1 MSEQLANKNMET
13 TEQISAEELQAFRA
27 YKAAKEAAARRQ
39 TLRKEYT
46 ELVDS
51 EIEGA
56 YQVLSLLS
64 EEMAEAKKAVF
75 DNFRAVIEMKT
86 EQLGLG
92 KGDDQYTH
100 TFTNSASS
108 LRITLGNYTID
119 TYRDT
124 VEEGIRMV
132 TDYIESL
139 AKDEDSSSL
148 VSAVLRLLSRN
159 KAGQI
164 QAGRVLQLRKL
175 AEESGDESFL
185 DGVKLIEDSYNP
197 QVSKS
202 FVKIEQKNSETGEWI
217 SVPLSLSGV

>member
-1 MSEQLANKNMET
+1 MANVITN
-13 TEQISAEELQAFRA
+13 EELQEFRA
-27 YKAAKEAAARRQ
+27 YQAAKEAAARRQ

-86 EQLGLG
+86 EQMGLAKEG
-92 KGDDQYTH
+92 GQYTH

-139 AKDEDSSSL
+139 AKDETSSSL

-185 DGVKLIEDSYNP
+185 EGVKLIEDSYNP

>member
-1 MSEQLANKNMET
+1 MANVITN
-13 TEQISAEELQAFRA
+13 EELQEFRA
-27 YKAAKEAAARRQ
+27 YQAAKEAAARRQ

-64 EEMAEAKKAVF
+64 EEMAEAKRAVF

-217 SVPLSLSGV
+217 SVPLSLTGV

>member
-1 MSEQLANKNMET
+1 MANVITN
-13 TEQISAEELQAFRA
+13 EELQEFRA

-64 EEMAEAKKAVF
+64 EEMAEAKRAVF

-217 SVPLSLSGV
+217 SVPLSLTGV

>member
-1 MSEQLANKNMET
+1 MET

-64 EEMAEAKKAVF
+64 EEMAEAKRAVF

-139 AKDEDSSSL
+139 AKDEASSSL

>member
-27 YKAAKEAAARRQ
+27 YQAAKEAAARRQ

-64 EEMAEAKKAVF
+64 EEMALAKSTVF
-75 DNFRAVIEMKT
+75 DNFRTVIEMKT
-86 EQLGLG
+86 EQMGLSKEG
-92 KGDDQYTH
+92 GQYTH

-108 LRITLGNYTID
+108 LRITLGNHTVD

-139 AKDEDSSSL
+139 AKDEASSAL

-164 QAGRVLQLRKL
+164 QASRVLQLRKL

-185 DGVKLIEDSYNP
+185 EGVKLIEDSYNP

-202 FVKIEQKNSETGEWI
+202 FVKIEQKNSATGEWI

>member
-64 EEMAEAKKAVF
+64 EEMAEAKRAVF

>member
-1 MSEQLANKNMET
+1 MET

>member
-1 MSEQLANKNMET
+1 MANVITN
-13 TEQISAEELQAFRA
+13 EELQEFRA

>member
-1 MSEQLANKNMET
+1 MET

-27 YKAAKEAAARRQ
+27 YKAAKEASARREI
-39 TLRKEYT
+39 LRKEYT

-64 EEMAEAKKAVF
+64 EEMAEAKRAVF

-139 AKDEDSSSL
+139 AKDEASSSL

>member
-1 MSEQLANKNMET
+1 MANVITN
-13 TEQISAEELQAFRA
+13 EELQEFRA

-139 AKDEDSSSL
+139 AKDESSSSL

>member
-1 MSEQLANKNMET
+1 MANVITN
-13 TEQISAEELQAFRA
+13 EELQEFRA
-27 YKAAKEAAARRQ
+27 YQAAKEAAARRQ

-64 EEMAEAKKAVF
+64 EEMAEAKRAVF

-139 AKDEDSSSL
+139 AKDEASSSL

>member
-139 AKDEDSSSL
+139 AKDEASSSL

-164 QAGRVLQLRKL
+164 QASRVLQLRKL

-202 FVKIEQKNSETGEWI
+202 FVKIEQKNSKTGEWI